1 MGCIHWVVEPRGD
14 RAIKSCLGLFPFF
27 WSRSYGHNSFISSLY
42 MTTVARRQECP
53 SRREPWRIRGRSCHI
68 PNTARGMAREARK
81 REGSDLRTNPFQ
93 EGEDDTTMEAVHQS
107 LYLQLSS
114 ISIMPV
120 KMTSKCFETATI
132 IFVFERA
139 SRGYL
144 TCPNRS
150 SEERVMDDLLKPRR
164 TGRELQKEHPGGCFH
179 HENHP
184 TGWKCCEAFPDS
196 RRNTRAGVL
205 DRTIHPRLSFCGP
218 FSHFGLLV

>member
-107 LYLQLSS
+107 LYLHLSS
-114 ISIMPV
+114 ISIMPI

-144 TCPNRS
+144 TRPQSEFGGESYGRFTKAAQNRQGAP
-150 SEERVMDDLLKPRR
+150 EGTPGRVFSPWKSPDRVKVLWSISRF
-164 TGRELQKEHPGGCFH
+164 QKKHPGGCF
-179 HENHP
+179 
-184 TGWKCCEAFPDS
+184 
-196 RRNTRAGVL
+196 
-205 DRTIHPRLSFCGP
+205 GP
-218 FSHFGLLV
+218 HNSPET